1 MQTKYYLLVILFL
14 LRNIVFSQ
22 AITPDLQD
30 ASKWKVV
37 NRTAEPFNED
47 GKKGIR
53 FNEVADNGL
62 MILQGSDFSNGSIE
76 LDIKGSSKMQ
86 QSFVGVAFH
95 GKDVKTY
102 QTVYFRPFNFKT
114 DDVARRMHAV
124 QYISMPGNDWQKLR
138 TEFPGKYEN
147 KIDPAPGADD
157 WFHVKVVVDGKRIT
171 VFVNN
176 QQNPSL
182 EVDKLNDNNEG
193 GFGLWVGNNS
203 AGSFA
208 NLIITP
214 LKNN

>member
-1 MQTKYYLLVILFL
+1 MQTKYYLLLILFF
-14 LRNIVFSQ
+14 LRHAVFSQ

-30 ASKWKVV
+30 ASKWKLV
-37 NRTAEPFNED
+37 NRTAESFNED

-76 LDIKGSSKMQ
+76 LDIKGSGKMQ

-102 QTVYFRPFNFKT
+102 DAVYFRPFNFKT
-114 DDVARRMHAV
+114 DEVARRMHAV
-124 QYISMPGNDWQKLR
+124 QYISIPGYDWQKLR

-157 WFHVKVVVDGKRIT
+157 WFHVKVVVNGKRIT

-182 EVDKLNDNNEG
+182 EVDKLNNNDSG
-193 GFGLWVGNNS
+193 RLGLWLGNNS